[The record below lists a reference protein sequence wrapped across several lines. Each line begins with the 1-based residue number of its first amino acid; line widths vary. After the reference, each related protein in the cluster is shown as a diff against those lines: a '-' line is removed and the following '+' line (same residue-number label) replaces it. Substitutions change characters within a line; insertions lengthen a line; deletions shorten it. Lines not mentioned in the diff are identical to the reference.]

1 MKNRSSEDDD
11 YEDFSGDP
19 VLGFTS
25 KSRVSRS
32 YSVHINTDIRASSY
46 YSKVFDMLLDSSDAD
61 IVTFWISSPG
71 GRIDGL
77 STLLEGIKMTNAH
90 TLAVIVGEASSAA
103 SILALSC
110 DEVVV
115 SDSAESLVHHCR
127 FGAGGKAADVRA
139 NVDHTLKIT
148 EKLARSAY
156 RGFLTEPELEAMLD
170 GKEYFFDADQLRE
183 RIQRRV
189 EYLEQEAELE
199 ELKRQEAL
207 IEKKPSKKKKKE

>member
-32 YSVHINTDIRASSY
+32 YSVHINTDIRAPSY
-46 YSKVFDMLLDSSDAD
+46 YSKVFDMLLDSSDTD

-77 STLLEGIKMTNAH
+77 STLLEGIKMTDAH

-103 SILALSC
+103 SILALNC
-110 DEVVV
+110 DEVAV

-127 FGAGGKAADVRA
+127 FGAGGKAADIRA

-148 EKLARSAY
+148 EKLARQTY
-156 RGFLTEPELEAMLD
+156 GDGFLTETELTQMLD
-170 GKEYFFDADQLRE
+170 GKEFYFDADQIRE
-183 RIQRRV
+183 RLQRR
-189 EYLEQEAELE
+189 EEFRKEKEQLSIEEEAPE
-199 ELKRQEAL
+199 RAN
-207 IEKKPSKKKKKE
+207 KKKKE